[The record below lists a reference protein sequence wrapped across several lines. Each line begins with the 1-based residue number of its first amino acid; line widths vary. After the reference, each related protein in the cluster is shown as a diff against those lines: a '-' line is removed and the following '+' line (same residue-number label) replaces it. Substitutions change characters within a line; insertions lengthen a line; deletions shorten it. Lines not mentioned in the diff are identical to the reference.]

1 MRILVVNPNTTQA
14 VTDRIAVVGRTAAS
28 ADTTLDFVTAP
39 FGPAVISSRAED
51 ALAGH
56 GALEAVATHYD
67 GHDAVIL
74 GASWDTALAGLR
86 ELMPVPVVGFTE
98 AAITVATQIAERF
111 ALVTVGPRAAS
122 GHRRIVAECG
132 LLGRLAGIGE
142 IDIDYVAILDD
153 PQAAVQAVAAAARTV
168 VERDGAEAI
177 IPTGAVFAGLHRDI
191 ERLLPVPVLDATS
204 CAVQLAECLVR
215 LAPMKATTGS
225 RSRPPARTINGL
237 SPALAR
243 LFAPP
248 RKDA

>member
-1 MRILVVNPNTTQA
+1 VKRILVVNPNTTQA

-122 GHRRIVAECG
+122 GHRRNRRDRHRLRRHPRRSASRGAGGGGGCAYGRRTRRRRGDHSDRCG
-132 LLGRLAGIGE
+132 
-142 IDIDYVAILDD
+142 
-153 PQAAVQAVAAAARTV
+153 
-168 VERDGAEAI
+168 
-177 IPTGAVFAGLHRDI
+177 
-191 ERLLPVPVLDATS
+191 
-204 CAVQLAECLVR
+204 VR
-215 LAPMKATTGS
+215 RPAS
-225 RSRPPARTINGL
+225 RH
-237 SPALAR
+237 
-243 LFAPP
+243 
-248 RKDA
+248 